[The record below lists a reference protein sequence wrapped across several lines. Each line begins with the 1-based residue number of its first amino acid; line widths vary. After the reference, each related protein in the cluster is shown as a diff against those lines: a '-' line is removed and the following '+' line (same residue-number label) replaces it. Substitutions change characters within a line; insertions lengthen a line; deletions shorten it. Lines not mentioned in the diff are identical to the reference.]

1 MGQKR
6 AWPRSRDLLFKLL
19 GPPNISG
26 MAEGTKLKFSRQIDS
41 KGY

>member
-6 AWPRSRDLLFKLL
+6 AWPRSRDLLFKYWD
-19 GPPNISG
+19 PSNISG
-26 MAEGTKLKFSRQIDS
+26 MADDANLTFCIQIDC